1 MVRRRRV
8 LIWTVLAVALTA
20 LLVVGLAGKGSDGRG
35 RIAPALPRQALV
47 GSPGRVALG
56 GPTGRPTIVTFWASW
71 CGPCSHE
78 APALES
84 FATSLT
90 GRGHL
95 VAVDWSDGASGA
107 RSFVRRY
114 HWSFPV
120 LRDANGGVGAGY
132 GLTTLPTSFVI
143 DREGRIVE
151 TLHGPQTTQ
160 SLNLAL
166 VQARR
171 A

>member
-1 MVRRRRV
+1 M
-8 LIWTVLAVALTA
+8 LIWAVAMAALAA
-20 LLVVGLAGKGSDGRG
+20 LLVVGLAGKGSGGR
-35 RIAPALPRQALV
+35 RPIAPALPREV
-47 GSPGRVALG
+47 LG
-56 GPTGRPTIVTFWASW
+56 GSRGPVTLGGSNGRPTIVTFWASW

-84 FATSLT
+84 FASSAT
-90 GRGHL
+90 GNGHL

-107 RSFVRRY
+107 RSFLRRY

-120 LRDANGGVGAGY
+120 LRDADGGVGEGY

-143 DREGRIVE
+143 DRKGRIVE

-160 SLNLAL
+160 SLDSALA
-166 VQARR
+166 QARS